1 MNEAWRSLAWRI
13 EMLKLF
19 PRLMLVAGIGITGAA
34 CQGDGYG
41 TPSGSY
47 QPAPAGY
54 GNPYYNSRYYAPPP
68 APRYGYAQ
76 PAPYYYGNQQG
87 TRSWYN
93 KADGR
98 RYTTVTVT
106 NRGQNGYRDDVVQ
119 QQVVCG
125 SQYYDGYQTR
135 TAPQC

>member
-1 MNEAWRSLAWRI
+1 
-13 EMLKLF
+13 MLRLF
-19 PRLMLVAGIGITGAA
+19 LRLMLVAGIGMTGAA
-34 CQGDGYG
+34 CQDDGYG
-41 TPSGSY
+41 APRGY
-47 QPAPAGY
+47 YPPAPTGY
-54 GNPYYNSRYYAPPP
+54 GNPYYNSGYYSPAP

-76 PAPYYYGNQQG
+76 PAPYGYSQPAPYYNYANQQG
-87 TRSWYN
+87 SHGWYN
-93 KADGR
+93 QADGR

-125 SQYYDGYQTR
+125 SQYYDGYRTR

>member
-1 MNEAWRSLAWRI
+1 
-13 EMLKLF
+13 MLRLF
-19 PRLMLVAGIGITGAA
+19 LRPVLVVGIGMTGAA
-34 CQGDGYG
+34 CQGDGYAA
-41 TPSGSY
+41 PSGYY
-47 QPAPAGY
+47 QPAPTGY
-54 GNPYYNSRYYAPPP
+54 GNPYYNSGYYSPAP

-76 PAPYYYGNQQG
+76 PAPYGYSQPAPYYNYANQQG
-87 TRSWYN
+87 THGWYN
-93 KADGR
+93 QADGR

-125 SQYYDGYQTR
+125 SQYYDGYRTR